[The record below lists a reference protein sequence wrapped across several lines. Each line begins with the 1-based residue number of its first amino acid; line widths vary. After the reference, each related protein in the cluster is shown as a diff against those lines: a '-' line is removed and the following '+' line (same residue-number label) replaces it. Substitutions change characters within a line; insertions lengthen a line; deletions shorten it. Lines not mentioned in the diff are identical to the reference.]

1 MFKFSADHH
10 FVIGRDHVLQA
21 KPCQDHALSFAQDDL
36 AIAVVSDGCSSGGE
50 TDMGARML
58 TFTLI
63 NTIKKMRKIAD
74 DTPLSKSP
82 AHIRFAQWI
91 MLKEAV
97 GLLGFSAHD
106 ALATCTYAY
115 LTPSGGY
122 VHLRGD
128 GVIALRFRDGSSTL
142 LRYDWDNNMPFYPAY
157 ADDGPRGYDCFIEA
171 HGGSLLKEVFKEEE
185 WMERPGRVCAKVSET
200 MHSLSAGIQGR
211 VIPFSRDELANM
223 ASISVFTDGV
233 TQVDGVDWK
242 DTVIQLLDFK
252 TTEGAF
258 VKRRMNRLLKDYRKR
273 GDEPSDDIACA
284 VVLIDCN
291 DEKGEDYERAETP
304 PENNT

>member
-1 MFKFSADHH
+1 
-10 FVIGRDHVLQA
+10 
-21 KPCQDHALSFAQDDL
+21 
-36 AIAVVSDGCSSGGE
+36 
-50 TDMGARML
+50 
-58 TFTLI
+58 
-63 NTIKKMRKIAD
+63 
-74 DTPLSKSP
+74 
-82 AHIRFAQWI
+82 
-91 MLKEAV
+91 
-97 GLLGFSAHD
+97 
-106 ALATCTYAY
+106 
-115 LTPSGGY
+115 
-122 VHLRGD
+122 
-128 GVIALRFRDGSSTL
+128 
-142 LRYDWDNNMPFYPAY
+142 
-157 ADDGPRGYDCFIEA
+157 
-171 HGGSLLKEVFKEEE
+171 
-185 WMERPGRVCAKVSET
+185 MERPGRVCAKVSET